1 MLEELRRRH
10 TNKALIGWQSKN
22 KSYTKRRRCGA
33 LRRNLFFG
41 TRAIISKFTHK
52 EATTEKSGE

>member
-10 TNKALIGWQSKN
+10 TNKTLIGWQSKN
-22 KSYTKRRRCGA
+22 KSYTKKTLWA
-33 LRRNLFFG
+33 LRRNLFLG
-41 TRAIISKFTHK
+41 TRAIISKFTRK